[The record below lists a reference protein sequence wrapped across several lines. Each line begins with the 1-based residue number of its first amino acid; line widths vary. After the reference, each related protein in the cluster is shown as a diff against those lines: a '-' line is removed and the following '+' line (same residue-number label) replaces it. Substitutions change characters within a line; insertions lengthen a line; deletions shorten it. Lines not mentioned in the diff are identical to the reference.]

1 VRIIDSRGT
10 IVLEFTEVES
20 QMYEAERRGEGLFFM
35 RTAAAIKAATVT
47 PEQLFGDWTLLQEFE
62 KPLCRLTLSNASAG
76 GTSFRVA
83 VKSGC
88 AAVIAD
94 FGLSTW
100 RLEDNEIRLVGRAG
114 TWRFSESDAN
124 TWERVPPS
132 ADPMVLMRQ

>member
-1 VRIIDSRGT
+1 
-10 IVLEFTEVES
+10 
-20 QMYEAERRGEGLFFM
+20 M
-35 RTAAAIKAATVT
+35 
-47 PEQLFGDWTLLQEFE
+47 FGDWTLLQEFE
-62 KPLCRLTLSNASAG
+62 KPLCRLTLSDAAAG

-83 VKSGC
+83 VKPGC
-88 AAVIAD
+88 AAAIAD
-94 FGLSTW
+94 FGPSTW